1 MSATFPGRRAR
12 RQAERAITNSRSRL
26 YQSRSE
32 DGSRSIND
40 RLRTRRRAQ
49 SDGSGPRGRE
59 EARDS
64 GHNVQQVRGMLKAAR
79 SAFEAGDYTTA
90 ARFADQVLDTCGDQS
105 VRAAGGPPRAVVLE
119 RISEA
124 LRATKKRKRRGF
136 NVEQSQQL
144 LRQARVAFESGDY
157 RTAMDL
163 ADQALQLCSPDAR

>member
-1 MSATFPGRRAR
+1 MALGPSTTGS
-12 RQAERAITNSRSRL
+12 ERAAALSRMVAAL
-26 YQSRSE
+26 E
-32 DGSRSIND
+32 
-40 RLRTRRRAQ
+40 AAKK
-49 SDGSGPRGRE
+49 
-59 EARDS
+59 ARDS

-90 ARFADQVLDTCGDQS
+90 ARFADQVLETCGDQS